1 MPNTRRTTFSL
12 DLVTYDQLRAVQAQ
26 VRAALGTHM
35 SMSRII
41 TASVALYH
49 DRLVAAGQAV
59 DGG

>member
-59 DGG
+59 DDR